1 MIYSRNFKI
10 IGYFVLN
17 QILTIVDP
25 SRIYFY
31 RTADGTEIDFVITKG
46 GVPYISVEVKLN
58 SAPTPTKSLT
68 LGIEDL
74 KTPHNYIV
82 APISVGYPLTND
94 TMVVSIGELMEV
106 LESKV

>member
-1 MIYSRNFKI
+1 
-10 IGYFVLN
+10 LN
-17 QILTIVDP
+17 QILTLVDP

-46 GVPYISVEVKLN
+46 GKPYISVEVKLN
-58 SAPTPTKSLT
+58 SAPTVSKSLT
-68 LGIEDL
+68 LGIQDL
-74 KTPHNYIV
+74 QTPYNYIV
-82 APISVGYPLTND
+82 ASISVGYPLTND